1 VALRSLSME
10 VSPQGAVVEGGS
22 DAAAAR
28 VRVRLSELDLAR
40 RAACEQ
46 RRSAS
51 AEAADPAQSVA
62 AFAARAESCRR
73 SVESTLASLAEP
85 LAREG
90 PHASA
95 EDVRERVAAALLL
108 VTALE
113 QARAQSC
120 GGECTSGCVDSRTR
134 VRAATTGCGLQRLL
148 FAKV

>member
-1 VALRSLSME
+1 ME
-10 VSPQGAVVEGGS
+10 VTPQGAVVEGGS

-28 VRVRLSELDLAR
+28 VRERLSELDFAR

-62 AFAARAESCRR
+62 AFAVRAESCRR
-73 SVESTLASLAEP
+73 AVESTLASLAAP

-90 PHASA
+90 PHANASA

-120 GGECTSGCVDSRTR
+120 GGECR
-134 VRAATTGCGLQRLL
+134 QRG
-148 FAKV
+148 VC